1 MRNMYQSA
9 GQTGGVSWEERTLGI
24 KGGYDS

>member
-1 MRNMYQSA
+1 MYQSA
-9 GQTGGVSWEERTLGI
+9 GQTKGVSSEEGTLGI